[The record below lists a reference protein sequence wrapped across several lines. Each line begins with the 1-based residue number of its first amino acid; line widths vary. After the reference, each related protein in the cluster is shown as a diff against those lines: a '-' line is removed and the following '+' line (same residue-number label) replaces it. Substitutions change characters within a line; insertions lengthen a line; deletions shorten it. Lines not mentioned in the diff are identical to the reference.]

1 MIALEEKVTNLTTMI
16 HEIGPNFANRALEYD
31 GSDTFVEENYA
42 VLKEHRVF
50 SALIPEQFGG
60 GGFSHEDMCYMLH
73 ALAGYCSSTALAV
86 SMHQHLV
93 ATLVWKHKHTGI
105 GQETLEKIA
114 ANELVLVSTGARD
127 WLESNG
133 SVEKVDGGYLVSGKK
148 AFASGCMAGD
158 LLITSAPYSYPDEG
172 EQVLHFAVP
181 MNQSAISICN
191 DWEVMGMRGTGSHTV
206 SMDKV
211 FVAEESISLC
221 RPQGKYHPFWSAVL
235 TNAMPIIT
243 SVYVGIADR
252 AAAEAVAEA
261 HKRGYDE
268 ISALMLGEL
277 ENERVQAQ
285 LAMESMILLVNAYD
299 FKPEN
304 QRASDI
310 LVRKTLG
317 CHAAKRCVAKAMDI
331 VGAMSYRRG
340 HILERLFRDVQA
352 GEFHPLSVKKQQHFT
367 GRVSLGLDP
376 IN

>member
-1 MIALEEKVTNLTTMI
+1 MIALEEKVTNLTTLI
-16 HEIGPNFANRALEYD
+16 HEIGPSFAERAEQYD
-31 GSDTFVEENYA
+31 ASDSFVEENYS
-42 VLKEHRVF
+42 VLKEHRIF
-50 SALIPEQFGG
+50 SALIPEEMGG
-60 GGFSHEDMCYMLH
+60 GGFSHKDMCYMLH

-105 GQETLEKIA
+105 GQEILEKIA
-114 ANELVLVSTGARD
+114 GNELVLVSTGARD

-133 SVEKVDGGYLVSGKK
+133 SVEKVEGGYLVSGNK
-148 AFASGCMAGD
+148 AFASGCLAGD
-158 LLITSAPYSYPDEG
+158 LLITSAPYADPVEG
-172 EQVLHFAVP
+172 EQVLHFGIP
-181 MNQSAISICN
+181 MNQPEVSIGN

-206 SMDKV
+206 TMTKV
-211 FVAEESISLC
+211 FVAEESISLR
-221 RPQGKYHPFWSAVL
+221 RPQGKYHPFWNAVL
-235 TNAMPIIT
+235 TNAMPLIA
-243 SVYVGIADR
+243 SVYVGIANC
-252 AAAEAVAEA
+252 ASAVAISEA
-261 HKRGYDE
+261 QKREYSE

-285 LAMESMILLVNAYD
+285 LAMESMILLVNDYN

-317 CHAAKRCVAKAMDI
+317 CHAARRCVAKAMDI

-352 GEFHPLSVKKQQHFT
+352 GEFHPLSEKKQQHFS

-376 IN
+376 IE